1 MKTTVS
7 QVLREAIE
15 HAGQSRNEIARATG
29 VSASA
34 ISRFVE
40 SGRALRTPNVDAL
53 CAFLALELHQT
64 RTLPSPPAESRN
76 ADAGGRGMQGASRS
90 RKARAGGVNSKATTK
105 TSKARTGKGG
115 A

>member
-1 MKTTVS
+1 MTVRIVLHIRNTCDRMTPMKTTVS

-40 SGRALRTPNVDAL
+40 GGRALRTPNVDAL
-53 CAFLALELHQT
+53 CAYLGL
-64 RTLPSPPAESRN
+64 TLVK
-76 ADAGGRGMQGASRS
+76 M
-90 RKARAGGVNSKATTK
+90 KT
-105 TSKARTGKGG
+105 TSKARKGKGG